1 MADNKL
7 NGLKVAILATDY
19 FEQVE
24 LTEPKKALEAAG
36 ATTKIIAPQP
46 KQGQITGF
54 KHDTKGDTFKVDLP
68 LEQANPADFDAV
80 LLPGGALNADKLRVV
95 PEAQE
100 FVRQINQAQ
109 KPIAV
114 ICHGPWLLVSA
125 GLTQDRKLTSYH
137 TIQDDIRNAGG
148 QWENNQV
155 VRDKNWVSS
164 RQPDDIPAFNREM
177 ITLFEQCKTG
187 ATNQATNLQSQSGN
201 EFDPQGAYTSESQ
214 LGNQS
219 SSEMKKATG
228 HQENME
234 GQDNAL
240 IYGKHYTPPNQ

>member
-1 MADNKL
+1 MADNNL
-7 NGLKVAILATDY
+7 RGFKVAILATDY

-24 LTEPKKALEAAG
+24 LTEPKKALDAAG
-36 ATTKIIAPQP
+36 AITRIIAPQP
-46 KQGQITGF
+46 KNGQITGF
-54 KHDTKGDTFKVDLP
+54 NHDTKGDTFKVDLP
-68 LEQANPADFDAV
+68 LEQANPDDFDAL
-80 LLPGGALNADKLRVV
+80 LLPGGALNADNLRVV

-125 GLTQDRKLTSYH
+125 GLTKGRKLTSYH

-148 QWENNQV
+148 QWEDSQV
-155 VRDKNWVSS
+155 VRDRNWVSS
-164 RQPDDIPAFNREM
+164 RQPGDIPAFNREM
-177 ITLFEQCKTG
+177 LTLFEQCRTG
-187 ATNQATNLQSQSGN
+187 ATNQSANLQSSDQL
-201 EFDPQGAYTSESQ
+201 DPGGAYTSESQ

-219 SSEMKKATG
+219 SSEMKNATG
-228 HQENME
+228 HEENMQ

-240 IYGKHYTPPNQ
+240 IFGKQQTPPNQ